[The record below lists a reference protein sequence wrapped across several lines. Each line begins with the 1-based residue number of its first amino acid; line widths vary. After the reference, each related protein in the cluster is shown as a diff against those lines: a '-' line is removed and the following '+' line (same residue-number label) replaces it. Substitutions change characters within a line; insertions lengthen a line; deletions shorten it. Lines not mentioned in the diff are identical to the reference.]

1 MAQQG
6 SGKPFRP
13 IAPRRIPEPPTPAA
27 APEEGKIKRASTAC
41 GECKRRRTKFFYLLT
56 LSALTWLAVSQC
68 SADTTGT
75 PCAECALHDRECV
88 IDEFADKRRKVAAK
102 RAQEDLKYYRGFVEQ
117 LLEALR
123 SGDRSTIDG
132 ILDVI
137 RSGATHDEIRAV
149 LARSAP
155 KDEINI
161 IDGVDSVATDGNNST
176 PASSRPDG
184 LPDDEK

>member
-1 MAQQG
+1 M
-6 SGKPFRP
+6 
-13 IAPRRIPEPPTPAA
+13 PEVLLFLERL
-27 APEEGKIKRASTAC
+27 EESHSLGDGPWAC
-41 GECKRRRTKFFYLLT
+41 VGPD
-56 LSALTWLAVSQC
+56 VSQFTTHTDPIFTPPPYLYWTC

-123 SGDRSTIDG
+123 SSDCATIDG

-155 KDEINI
+155 KAEINI
-161 IDGVDSVATDGNNST
+161 PDGVDSVVTDGNNSP
-176 PASSRPDG
+176 PASSKPDG
-184 LPDDEK
+184 LPE

>member
-41 GECKRRRTKFFYLLT
+41 GECKRRRTK
-56 LSALTWLAVSQC
+56 C

-123 SGDRSTIDG
+123 SSDCATIDG

-155 KDEINI
+155 KAEINI
-161 IDGVDSVATDGNNST
+161 PDGVDSVVTDGNNSP
-176 PASSRPDG
+176 PASSKPDG
-184 LPDDEK
+184 LPE

>member
-1 MAQQG
+1 MHHNDSSSQPPL
-6 SGKPFRP
+6 PF
-13 IAPRRIPEPPTPAA
+13 PP
-27 APEEGKIKRASTAC
+27 
-41 GECKRRRTKFFYLLT
+41 LLPHP
-56 LSALTWLAVSQC
+56 LSSFILPYPPPLSVLTRVVVSQC

-123 SGDRSTIDG
+123 SSDCATIDG

-155 KDEINI
+155 KAEINI
-161 IDGVDSVATDGNNST
+161 PDGVDSVVTDGNNSP
-176 PASSRPDG
+176 PASSKPDG
-184 LPDDEK
+184 LPE

>member
-1 MAQQG
+1 MMHHSCSFG
-6 SGKPFRP
+6 PS
-13 IAPRRIPEPPTPAA
+13 I
-27 APEEGKIKRASTAC
+27 
-41 GECKRRRTKFFYLLT
+41 KFFYLLT

>member
-41 GECKRRRTKFFYLLT
+41 GEY
-56 LSALTWLAVSQC
+56 
-68 SADTTGT
+68 TTGT

-123 SGDRSTIDG
+123 FGDRATIDG

-149 LARSAP
+149 IARSAP

-161 IDGVDSVATDGNNST
+161 LDGVDSVATDGNNST

-184 LPDDEK
+184 LPNDEK

>member
-41 GECKRRRTKFFYLLT
+41 GECKRRRTK
-56 LSALTWLAVSQC
+56 C

>member
-1 MAQQG
+1 MMHHNG
-6 SGKPFRP
+6 SSSPSS
-13 IAPRRIPEPPTPAA
+13 I
-27 APEEGKIKRASTAC
+27 
-41 GECKRRRTKFFYLLT
+41 KFFYLLT

-123 SGDRSTIDG
+123 SGDRATIDG

-149 LARSAP
+149 IARSAP

-161 IDGVDSVATDGNNST
+161 PDGVDSVATDGNNST

-184 LPDDEK
+184 LPNDEQ